1 MPDSSPRIAAVIGH
15 SDDPDLLEKCIRHH
29 LRIGVDHVFV
39 SLNKD
44 GAAAAALSVHPQ
56 VRAGDPVV
64 FARQDPFLFLSAAME
79 QVVEWANPDWVL
91 FADTDEF
98 WLPRSG
104 RIGDTQGLADR
115 DLILTQ
121 RYTMPLLRG
130 PDGGIGEP
138 DFEDAY
144 KLPIVIAR
152 EPIDD
157 AYIGGDFRT
166 PFVMGIDAP
175 KLLVRPQ
182 VVQRVGTGGHNILA
196 RDPKLRW
203 HMPDD
208 LLILHAPFTTEARFR
223 RKIDQI
229 RATFD
234 GHGNRFNPRQ
244 AWHWR
249 YWLSL
254 SDEELSIE
262 FQRQSFRASA
272 VPALRRQNVLALPGD
287 QYDRLRAEADRLQ
300 GDALHETLG
309 RAIDNYIRPVAAP
322 EPAAPFAEPAMTQAA
337 PARALTPAP
346 ERHVERFEDCYF
358 YHCMDI
364 PGHGEVLGQWDLRGQ
379 EAKYLGGV
387 DLRGRSVLEIGTAS
401 GHLAFWMERQ
411 GADVTAFDL
420 DENQEWDML
429 PLAGV
434 DHKALVATRKA
445 IVRQINNSWW
455 FVRERLQ
462 ARAKVI
468 YGNVYGLDALEQT
481 FDVVTVNS
489 VLLHLRDPFLA
500 LTRAASRSH
509 DRIIVT
515 DIAKAHFQPSGGG
528 FDDSQVMHFLPRFAN
543 QGPLD
548 TWWFVTERLV
558 EEFLRLL
565 GFTTVTITHHTQRFM
580 PDEDWQFYT
589 AVGQR

>member
-1 MPDSSPRIAAVIGH
+1 MSDSHPRIAAVIGH
-15 SDDPDLLEKCIRHH
+15 SDDAELLEKCIRHH
-29 LRIGVDHVFV
+29 LRIGVDNIFV

-44 GAAAAALSVHPQ
+44 SIAADALSGHPK
-56 VRAGDPVV
+56 VRAGDPGV
-64 FARQDPFLFLSAAME
+64 FARQDPFLYLSAAME
-79 QVVEWANPDWVL
+79 QVVAWASPDWVL

-104 RIGDTQGLADR
+104 QIAETRGLADR

-121 RYTMPLLRG
+121 RYTMPPLREA
-130 PDGGIGEP
+130 DGTIGEP
-138 DFEDAY
+138 DFEDPFR
-144 KLPIVIAR
+144 LPIIIAR

-157 AYIGGDFRT
+157 AYLAGDFRT
-166 PFVMGIDAP
+166 PFVMGVDAP

-182 VVQRVGTGGHNILA
+182 LVQRVGTGGHNVLA
-196 RDPKLRW
+196 RDPQLRW

-223 RKIDQI
+223 RKIASI
-229 RATFD
+229 RATF
-234 GHGNRFNPRQ
+234 GAHGNRFNPRQ

-254 SDEELSIE
+254 SDDELSVE

-272 VPALRRQNVLALPGD
+272 VPALRRERVLALPAD
-287 QYDRLRAEADRLQ
+287 QYDRLRAEADGLK
-300 GDALHETLG
+300 GDALHETLS
-309 RAIDNYIRPVAAP
+309 RAIDNYSRTASAREPAP
-322 EPAAPFAEPAMTQAA
+322 PLAEPAARPFVS
-337 PARALTPAP
+337 ARLMPAP
-346 ERHVERFEDCYF
+346 ERRIDDALDCYF

-364 PGHGEVLGQWDLRGQ
+364 PGHGEVLGQWDLRGR
-379 EAKYLGGV
+379 ESTYLGGV
-387 DLRGRSVLEIGTAS
+387 ELSGRTVLEIGTAS

-411 GADVTAFDL
+411 GADVTSFDL
-420 DENQEWDML
+420 DENQQWDMV
-429 PLAGV
+429 PFAGV
-434 DHKALVATRKA
+434 DHELLVKTRKA
-445 IVRQINNSWW
+445 VVRQINNSWW
-455 FVRERLQ
+455 FVRNRMQ

-468 YGNVYGLDALEQT
+468 YGTVYELDRLDQT

-500 LTRAASRSH
+500 LARAASRTH

-515 DIAKAHFQPSGGG
+515 DIAQTHFLPQGSA
-528 FDDSQVMHFLPRFAN
+528 FDDSPVMHFLPRFVN
-543 QGPLD
+543 QGPMD

-558 EEFLRLL
+558 EEFLRIL

-580 PDEDWQFYT
+580 PDEDWHFYT